1 MNNIKLYTL
10 QENYKRRYYLS
21 VLNQNKI
28 EAHCTWTDISKRP
41 WTWHFQ
47 SLSSIY
53 ALHVPPS
60 FLPLNQILGYYWDF
74 LEPCFRFASL
84 VAMKCSK
91 IQLLSLDPPNSQA
104 AHRWIRCWRLTDW
117 KYWILALRAA

>member
-41 WTWHFQ
+41 
-47 SLSSIY
+47 
-53 ALHVPPS
+53 
-60 FLPLNQILGYYWDF
+60 
-74 LEPCFRFASL
+74 
-84 VAMKCSK
+84 
-91 IQLLSLDPPNSQA
+91 
-104 AHRWIRCWRLTDW
+104 
-117 KYWILALRAA
+117 